1 MIYAVRAYAPAES
14 LFKKDLKML
23 RVRQEFECVNSL
35 GQESNSQAVKE
46 GGLMSIR
53 DDESE
58 GECRNIPH
66 NSSFYLST
74 SSCVPVCFQLGSRRT
89 CAHALTVIMRVFVSL
104 AQDASEK
111 CAGQESSDRTI
122 LD

>member
-14 LFKKDLKML
+14 FKKDFKML

-58 GECRNIPH
+58 GSVGIFHTTRRFICLLPPV
-66 NSSFYLST
+66 FLS
-74 SSCVPVCFQLGSRRT
+74 
-89 CAHALTVIMRVFVSL
+89 VFS
-104 AQDASEK
+104 
-111 CAGQESSDRTI
+111 
-122 LD
+122 